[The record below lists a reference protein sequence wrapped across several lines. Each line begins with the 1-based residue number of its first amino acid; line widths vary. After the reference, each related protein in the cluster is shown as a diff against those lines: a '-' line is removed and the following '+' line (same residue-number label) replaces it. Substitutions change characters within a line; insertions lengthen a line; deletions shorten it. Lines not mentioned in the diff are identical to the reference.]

1 MAMVPHKG
9 NQYRP
14 HIIRRHG
21 LVAVL
26 LLVIA
31 LQVGY
36 NTVTQGSVLGRVN
49 EITPSDLLTDTNNER
64 TSKGLPVLSANPE
77 LTQAATLKAKDMF
90 ARQYWA
96 HDAPDGTLPWKWIA
110 DTGYNYDY
118 AGENLAR
125 NFTTNNG
132 VMTAWMHS
140 AEHKDNILSPHY
152 DDVGFAVVDGDLNG
166 KPTTL
171 VVAMYASSST
181 GVVKGVTTS
190 ASNVNAAPVTA
201 EAIDPLSRL
210 GVAVQSFTPA
220 AIGAVFLLL
229 VVAAVA
235 FVAHLYRKKL
245 PKKLQK
251 SWYRHHGAYKTL
263 GLLSVTVFIFVLYG
277 TGQI

>member
-1 MAMVPHKG
+1 MTLVPHKA

-31 LQVGY
+31 LQLGY
-36 NTVTQGSVLGRVN
+36 NTFAHGSVLGKVN
-49 EITPSDLLTDTNNER
+49 EITPTELLQSTNKER
-64 TSKGLPVLSANPE
+64 STKGLPDLSSNPE
-77 LTQAATLKAKDMF
+77 LTRAATSKAKDMF

-152 DDVGFAVVDGDLNG
+152 TDIGLAVVDGELNG
-166 KPTTL
+166 KATTL

-181 GVVKGVTTS
+181 GSVKGVAT
-190 ASNVNAAPVTA
+190 NKVNAAPTEVG
-201 EAIDPLSRL
+201 AIDPLSRI

-220 AIGAVFLLL
+220 AIGAVIILL
-229 VVAAVA
+229 VVAMVA
-235 FVAHLYRKKL
+235 FITHLYRKKL
-245 PKKLQK
+245 PKKLQR
-251 SWYRHHGAYKTL
+251 SWYRHHGAYKTI
-263 GLLSVTVFIFVLYG
+263 GLLSITLFIFILYG
-277 TGQI
+277 AGQI